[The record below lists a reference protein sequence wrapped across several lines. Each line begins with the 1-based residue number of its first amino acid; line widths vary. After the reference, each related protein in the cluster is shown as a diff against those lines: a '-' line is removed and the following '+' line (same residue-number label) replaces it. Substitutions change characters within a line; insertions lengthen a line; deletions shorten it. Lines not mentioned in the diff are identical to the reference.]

1 MAAAFAVPA
10 AILLVILAGGLA
22 SAVPAQ
28 ASPAEQASSGRLSV
42 TIDAMN
48 PSYAVPG
55 ATVTLSGTVTN
66 GTRQTQAGLDVRLFT
81 SASHFTTRDGLDA
94 YMSRGVVSDLIPAGD
109 PFLISA
115 SVAPGATASWTASFR
130 TSTQG
135 ISSFGVYAVTAQLQ
149 DLSGGVISSEQ
160 TLLPFWPGSR
170 SAGLERPLKISW
182 LWPLIDQPHQKVCT
196 ATLTSNDLAGA
207 LGQGG
212 RLSALLEAGASHP
225 GAQPDLGHRPG
236 AAQRRGHDDPP
247 VPGGRPAD
255 LHRRQPQAGA
265 ARPRRAGWPRS
276 GRSRRASRPCSP
288 RTPTWT

>member
-1 MAAAFAVPA
+1 M
-10 AILLVILAGGLA
+10 
-22 SAVPAQ
+22 
-28 ASPAEQASSGRLSV
+28 
-42 TIDAMN
+42 
-48 PSYAVPG
+48 
-55 ATVTLSGTVTN
+55 
-66 GTRQTQAGLDVRLFT
+66 RLFT

-94 YMSRGVVSDLIPAGD
+94 YMSRGVASDLIPAGD

-130 TSTQG
+130 ASTQG

-149 DLSGGVISSEQ
+149 DLSGGVISSDQ

-170 SAGLERPLKISW
+170 SAGLARPLKISW

-196 ATLTSNDLAGA
+196 ATLTSNDLVGA

-225 GAQPDLGHRPG
+225 GADLDLGHRPG
-236 AAQRRGHDDPP
+236 AAQRRGHDDQP

-255 LHRRQPQAGA
+255 LHRRQP
-265 ARPRRAGWPRS
+265 RAGQH
-276 GRSRRASRPCSP
+276 GRGELAGRAQEGHGGASRPCSP